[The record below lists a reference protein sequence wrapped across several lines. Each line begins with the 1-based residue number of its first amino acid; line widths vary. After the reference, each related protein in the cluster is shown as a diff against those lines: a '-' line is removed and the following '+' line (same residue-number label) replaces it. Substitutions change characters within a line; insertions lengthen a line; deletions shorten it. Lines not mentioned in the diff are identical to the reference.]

1 MKTWAKSIMSSDC
14 GLYGKPSEDGETR
27 IYSKAECDSLKGNWF
42 ANGECHRP
50 EGGSFSY
57 DCKKLNKSMKAKA
70 YQYKWWIGGALVVA
84 VGGYMYYRRRRKFAS
99 ASGV

>member
-1 MKTWAKSIMSSDC
+1 MSSDC

-27 IYSKAECDSLKGNWF
+27 VYSKAECDSLKGNWF

-57 DCKKLNKSMKAKA
+57 DCKGLNKSMAAKT